1 MAKFIK
7 LKELKEM
14 LKRRL
19 KRMIRSLVRW
29 IGYDIVE
36 FTIGTHPI
44 PRQKA
49 LMKEYQIDTVIDV
62 GANIGLY
69 GRKLIK
75 DLNYKGEIYSFEPM
89 AKEYQG
95 LKKESKNY
103 KQWIVFNEALGDK
116 QQEMEINVSNN
127 SVSSSIL
134 GILDKHTE
142 SAPESKYSHKET
154 VLVNTIDNVIKENNL
169 ENRNIFLKLDV
180 QGFEKQA
187 LLGGI
192 ESLNNIDTIQVEISL
207 VPLYEGGIVFEE
219 LFDIL
224 REQGYTLVAIEP
236 GFSHKKTGQMLQMDG
251 IFHRYNN

>member
-1 MAKFIK
+1 
-7 LKELKEM
+7 M
-14 LKRRL
+14 LKRKL
-19 KRMIRSLVRW
+19 KRTIRSLMRKL
-29 IGYDIVE
+29 GYDIIE
-36 FTIGTHPI
+36 FTIPRHPI

-62 GANIGLY
+62 GANVGLY
-69 GRKLIK
+69 GKKLIK
-75 DLNYKGEIYSFEPM
+75 DLDYKGEIYSFEPM
-89 AKEYQG
+89 SKEYQK
-95 LKKESKNY
+95 LKEQSQED
-103 KQWIVFNEALGDK
+103 KQWMVFNEALGDQK
-116 QQEMEINVSNN
+116 QKMEINVSQN

-154 VLVNTIDNVIKENNL
+154 VQVNTLDNVIKENNL

-180 QGFEKQA
+180 QGFEKQV
-187 LLGGI
+187 LLGGV
-192 ESLNNIDTIQVEISL
+192 ESLKNIHTIQAEISL

-236 GFSHKKTGQMLQMDG
+236 GFSHAKTGQMLQMDG
-251 IFHRYNN
+251 IFHRYNK